1 MGRVPEGSE
10 TATIAVMGATGSG
23 KSTFVNLVSGS
34 SLRTSD
40 SLHSC
45 TEEVAVTE
53 PFVVDS
59 RKVVLVDTPGFDD
72 TNKSDSDILKLI
84 ADFLT
89 SSYKDGHTLTGLI
102 FIHRIS
108 DHRMGGISLKN
119 FRTFRKLCGE
129 QTLRNVVIVTNMW
142 SDVEPHLGEEREREL
157 ATSDVFFK
165 PALDQG
171 TKLVRHDSSAGS
183 ALSIIRYIL
192 GNRPVVMQIQ
202 KELVDE
208 RKDISQTAAVGE
220 LERQLQEAK
229 EAQRIE
235 AERLRQEMEEAARV
249 REEEERRQREEQ
261 ARRRQEELARI
272 EAERRRAEEQRQR
285 ERREWEHRM
294 WVEEQERKAAAER
307 QQREL
312 EARIAEERRQREENE
327 RRRREEQARLERE
340 LAERM
345 RIEEE
350 ARRHQEALEAQW
362 RQAAEAAERE
372 RARQQ
377 REHEERMAEDHRIY
391 QEALRVQRENAE
403 RWEREL
409 ARRQQDD
416 GGGCFIQ

>member
-23 KSTFVNLVSGS
+23 KSSFINLVSGS

-142 SDVEPHLGEEREREL
+142 SGVDPHLGEEREREL
-157 ATSDVFFK
+157 ATNDTFFK
-165 PALDQG
+165 PALDKG
-171 TKLVRHDSSAGS
+171 TKMFRHTDSLES

-192 GNRPVVMQIQ
+192 GNRPVVLQIQ

-208 RKDISQTAAVGE
+208 KKDISQTAAVDE
-220 LERQLQEAK
+220 LERQLQAAK

-235 AERLRQEMEEAARV
+235 TERLKRELEEAERA
-249 REEEERRQREEQ
+249 REEEARRQREAE
-261 ARRRQEELARI
+261 ARHRQEELDRI
-272 EAERRRAEEQRQR
+272 EAERKRAEEQRTR
-285 ERREWEHRM
+285 EQREWEERM
-294 WVEEQERKAAAER
+294 RVEEQERKAAIER

-312 EARIAEERRQREENE
+312 EAKIAEERRQREETE
-327 RRRREEQARLERE
+327 RRRREAQARYERELAEMREREREAARRREAEAEAERQRQWEYEDRMARERARIEEERRIQRENVERLERE
-340 LAERM
+340 LE
-345 RIEEE
+345 
-350 ARRHQEALEAQW
+350 
-362 RQAAEAAERE
+362 
-372 RARQQ
+372 
-377 REHEERMAEDHRIY
+377 
-391 QEALRVQRENAE
+391 
-403 RWEREL
+403 
-409 ARRQQDD
+409 
-416 GGGCFIQ
+416 